1 MFGLA
6 ASDDETESSEE
17 EKRKRATKRAE
28 TGKGGGGGAGGGG
41 GSAAA
46 GPKKVDFTDLSIA
59 GVVGLM
65 LGMLFPASSSIQ
77 NTNKNIGTTII
88 LAKLPTTLVIC
99 NDGWLG

>member
-28 TGKGGGGGAGGGG
+28 TGKGGGRGGGAG
-41 GSAAA
+41 AVQ
-46 GPKKVDFTDLSIA
+46 KKVDFTDLSIA

>member
-6 ASDDETESSEE
+6 ASDDETESSAE

-28 TGKGGGGGAGGGG
+28 TGKGGGRGGGAG
-41 GSAAA
+41 AVQ
-46 GPKKVDFTDLSIA
+46 KKVDFTDLSIA

>member
-28 TGKGGGGGAGGGG
+28 TGKGGGGGGGAG
-41 GSAAA
+41 A
-46 GPKKVDFTDLSIA
+46 GQKKVDFTDLSIA